1 MTLKPESVFVV
12 RGYDVNGNQKGET
25 ERRQSS
31 DGAAELARYMLD
43 NGCKAID
50 IDVLESTGQSCQN
63 G

>member
-31 DGAAELARYMLD
+31 EGAAELARHLLD
-43 NGCKAID
+43 TGCKTID
-50 IDVLESTGQSCQN
+50 IDVLEKKE
-63 G
+63 

>member
-1 MTLKPESVFVV
+1 MTLNKDAVYTV
-12 RGYDVNGNQKGET
+12 REYDVNGNQKGET

-43 NGCKAID
+43 SGCKCVD
-50 IDVLESTGQSCQN
+50 IDVLGQTGQSCQN